1 MNKRLIERVCIVVY
15 DNLTITTMF
24 NTGATTHVPADLL
37 EKSRLA
43 PLLCWDIAHP
53 MLPKRNQIA
62 NDIDQIETLQ
72 VTHHWQHDLNFRK
85 LLTTNHTLIVT
96 DVAREIVWTSS
107 DFFEMTG
114 YTLAEA
120 VGKKPTFLQGE
131 KTTERSKQL
140 IREKLGQFEK
150 VTARL
155 INYRKDGEAYGCNI
169 MIHPLK
175 NTKEEV
181 THFIAIEKEVE

>member
-1 MNKRLIERVCIVVY
+1 
-15 DNLTITTMF
+15 MF
-24 NTGATTHVPADLL
+24 NTGATIRIPDDLQG
-37 EKSRLA
+37 KARAA

-62 NDIDQIETLQ
+62 TDIDQIEQLQ
-72 VTHHWQHDLNFRK
+72 ATYNWRHDLNFKK
-85 LLTTNHTLIVT
+85 LLTSNHTLIIT
-96 DVAREIVWTSS
+96 DIAREIIWTSS
-107 DFFEMTG
+107 DFYEMTG

-120 VGKKPTFLQGE
+120 VGKKPAFLQGE

-155 INYRKDGEAYGCNI
+155 INYRKDGEMYGCNI
-169 MIHPLK
+169 TIYPLK
-175 NTKEEV
+175 NGEGEA
-181 THFIAIEKEVE
+181 THFVAVEKEVE